1 MIGLGVYRLHQ
12 ESGAGHCAVREN
24 QHGHRNGVTQLAAG
38 CTAVGSAVTGMGP
51 NPAVEYNSHF
61 LSPEN
66 QAFTDD

>member
-38 CTAVGSAVTGMGP
+38 CTAVGSAVLRFCGYRHGTKPGSGI
-51 NPAVEYNSHF
+51 
-61 LSPEN
+61 
-66 QAFTDD
+66 